1 MKSSI
6 RAALY
11 AIALS
16 LLVSF
21 SLGLLAQPAHAFERK
36 CTTSDLWRG
45 PDKTKH
51 AIAGAAIGAAVT
63 AAAKDPL
70 YGALA
75 ATGVALGKEL
85 IDRRYPNHTCSFQ
98 DFAVTA
104 AAGWAGAYGTA
115 WLIVPRRDGVQVA
128 YVARF

>member
-1 MKSSI
+1 MRRFISTIVIAIVGVASAL
-6 RAALY
+6 AAGS
-11 AIALS
+11 A
-16 LLVSF
+16 
-21 SLGLLAQPAHAFERK
+21 GAFERK

-63 AAAKDPL
+63 AATREPL

-75 ATGVALGKEL
+75 ATGVAIGKEL
-85 IDRRYPNHTCSFQ
+85 VDRRFPAHTCSFQ

-115 WLIVPRRDGVQVA
+115 WLILPKRDGVQVA
-128 YVARF
+128 FSARF

>member
-1 MKSSI
+1 MRKT
-6 RAALY
+6 L
-11 AIALS
+11 LS
-16 LLVSF
+16 LALV
-21 SLGLLAQPAHAFERK
+21 LAASSAVAIERK

-51 AIAGAAIGAAVT
+51 ALAGAAIGAAVT
-63 AAAKDPL
+63 AATKDPL

-75 ATGVALGKEL
+75 ATGVGLAKEL
-85 IDRRYPNHTCSFQ
+85 VDRRSPFHTCSLQ

-115 WLIVPRRDGVQVA
+115 WLILPRRDGVAVA
-128 YVARF
+128 MVKTF

>member
-1 MKSSI
+1 MRKLI
-6 RAALY
+6 
-11 AIALS
+11 
-16 LLVSF
+16 
-21 SLGLLAQPAHAFERK
+21 LLASLVLATSAACAFERK

-51 AIAGAAIGAAVT
+51 AVAGAAIGAAVT
-63 AAAKDPL
+63 AATRDPL

-85 IDRRYPNHTCSFQ
+85 VDRRFPNHTCSLQ

-115 WLIVPRRDGVQVA
+115 WLILPKRDGVQVA
-128 YVARF
+128 FVKAF

>member
-1 MKSSI
+1 MRNLKLYAAVVLA
-6 RAALY
+6 AALSS
-11 AIALS
+11 AS
-16 LLVSF
+16 
-21 SLGLLAQPAHAFERK
+21 AFEGK

-63 AAAKDPL
+63 AATAKPL

-75 ATGVALGKEL
+75 ATGVGLAKEL

-115 WLIVPRRDGVQVA
+115 WLILPRRDGVQVA
-128 YVARF
+128 FSKSF

>member
-1 MKSSI
+1 MRKTLITLALVLAVSS
-6 RAALY
+6 A
-11 AIALS
+11 S
-16 LLVSF
+16 
-21 SLGLLAQPAHAFERK
+21 AFERK

-51 AIAGAAIGAAVT
+51 ALAGGAIGAAVT
-63 AAAKDPL
+63 AATKEPL

-75 ATGVALGKEL
+75 ATGVGLAKEL
-85 IDRRYPNHTCSFQ
+85 VDRRYPSHTCSLQ

-115 WLIVPRRDGVQVA
+115 WLILPRRDGVQVA

>member
-1 MKSSI
+1 MSKPI
-6 RAALY
+6 LIA
-11 AIALS
+11 AIALACTTAS
-16 LLVSF
+16 
-21 SLGLLAQPAHAFERK
+21 AIERK

-51 AIAGAAIGAAVT
+51 ALAGAAIGAAVT
-63 AAAKDPL
+63 AATNDPL

-75 ATGVALGKEL
+75 ATGVGLAKEL
-85 IDRRYPNHTCSFQ
+85 IDRRYPSHTCSLQ

-115 WLIVPRRDGVQVA
+115 WLILPRRDGVQVV
-128 YVARF
+128 VAKTF